1 MNDRFLLIVTGMS
14 GAGKSSAL
22 HALEDLDFFCVDNL
36 PPALLP
42 QFTKLLNEEPQHIR
56 QAAICVDVRGGEFFY
71 SIFSA
76 LEQLDKQDVRY
87 EILFLDASDEA
98 LVRRFKESRRP
109 HPLLP
114 NGRLLEG
121 IEKERSKTSFLKG
134 RADHIL
140 DTSNITPH
148 QLVEAVQR
156 LFMHPEEKTQLLVHI
171 VSFGFKFGLPLDS
184 DLLFDVRFMPN
195 PYWVQELRDYTGL
208 HASVIDYVMKWPVS
222 RMFLN
227 KLMELMDFL
236 LPNYKLEG
244 KNQLV
249 IAIGC
254 TGGRHRSVTVAEKLA
269 DELRLLGYVVDVTHR
284 DIKKRNKDAEESE
297 DKIIP

>member
-56 QAAICVDVRGGEFFY
+56 RAAICVDVRGGEYFY
-71 SIFSA
+71 SIFAA

-134 RADHIL
+134 RANHIL
-140 DTSNITPH
+140 DTSDLTPH
-148 QLVEAVQR
+148 QLVETVQK
-156 LFMHPEEKTQLLVHI
+156 LFMHPEEKSQLLVHI
-171 VSFGFKFGLPLDS
+171 VSFGFKFGLPLDA

-195 PYWVQELRDYTGL
+195 PYWVEDLREFTGL

-227 KLMELMDFL
+227 KLVDLMDFL

-269 DELRLLGYVVDVTHR
+269 DELRLRGYTVDVSHR
-284 DIKKRNKDAEESE
+284 DVKKRLRDTEESE
-297 DKIIP
+297 DKINP